1 MLAAEKAPVERAT
14 LGWRPM
20 SKHGFPFLG
29 PAGNYPNLYIAVT
42 HGVTLASLGELV
54 TQELVDGVSVAMLE
68 PYRLSRFHEQLERSS
83 FAPEGQRALL

>member
-1 MLAAEKAPVERAT
+1 MLAAEKAPFARAT